1 MAGEA
6 RQLLRHTVATV
17 AYRAAKALHT
27 LPEESQD
34 LKVSPTTRTPVE
46 IVAHLGDLFD
56 WALSMAN
63 GENRWHS
70 SQPLPWHDEVD
81 RFHAAVGKFDAYL
94 ASQAPLHAREE
105 RLFQGPVADALSH
118 VGQIAMLCRMAGTPV
133 RGENYF
139 KAEITAGRVGA
150 DQAKPVGE
158 FD

>member
-6 RQLLRHTVATV
+6 RQFLRHTVATA
-17 AYRAAKALHT
+17 AYRAEKALRT
-27 LPEESQD
+27 LPEESQY

-70 SQPLPWHDEVD
+70 SKPLPWHDEVA
-81 RFHAAVGKFDAYL
+81 RFHAAVEKFDGYL

-105 RLFQGPVADALSH
+105 HLFQGPVADALSH
-118 VGQIAMLCRMAGTPV
+118 VGQIAMLCRIAGTPM

-150 DQAKPVGE
+150 DQAKPARE